1 MYYLEGQGGG
11 GLHVSLN
18 LERVF
23 TTVAV
28 GGETWGVVGQEKHLQ
43 GSVLMVL
50 PELAVYT
57 NRQLL
62 HSSHDNNSCL
72 VEHVAYVS

>member
-50 PELAVYT
+50 PEPLFTQPAT
-57 NRQLL
+57 TTFI
-62 HSSHDNNSCL
+62 S
-72 VEHVAYVS
+72 

>member
-28 GGETWGVVGQEKHLQ
+28 GVKLGGGRSGKALTGVSADGVTRTSCLHI
-43 GSVLMVL
+43 
-50 PELAVYT
+50 
-57 NRQLL
+57 RQLL